1 MNNLISDNKVKF
13 LFLTIIILFSF
24 YRSPY
29 IFLNGRFFAEE
40 GYVYL
45 QNAFD
50 LGFFKNIFFVE
61 LEAGYINLVAN
72 LLIGLAVKIP
82 IENAPYVT
90 VYGSFFFIL
99 TPIYLIL
106 FRHSVLFD
114 NNLKKFTGVLI
125 FFVSTPLVPEIWLN
139 SINLQVYL
147 CLSSIIV
154 LFINETKLFQKL
166 FNSFIIFLGSFS
178 GIYTCALTPFFLI
191 KFLKMKNNYN
201 LANLI
206 VLIIGSFV
214 QIFLII
220 NSKINFH
227 LSSTVLKIDT
237 TIESILL
244 FFYNIIVRPITGR
257 EIGTFIFE
265 RINEKFSLI
274 LILSI
279 FLFLLTLIFFSYRK
293 KFLFFFRNDFILL
306 TLSSIFIVISL
317 IIIFGSI
324 GSYYG
329 GRYATIPGII
339 FILIIFHLAFKTVQ
353 IKRLLFSSIL
363 IISIISGIN
372 EFRPYDKESSYGLKL
387 LECLNCPEW
396 KNEIS
401 KWKKD
406 NNYEIK
412 IWPYPR
418 KTMKLNI

>member
-339 FILIIFHLAFKTVQ
+339 FILIIFHLEFKTVQ